1 MLKITVAAALV
12 AGSNAFV
19 PAARGRTATRASMS
33 SPDYLSQI
41 EDDETLKERA
51 KEREKYLDGIVT
63 ESDAQGAASNMD
75 AFVDFAEGFDGGDGQ
90 VGVVGDGSNAMETF
104 DRSEVVSGDSSRNTV
119 MMAKDLKQS
128 ASERLERSKLVAD
141 SKSTQIL
148 SFGAEGTGYA
158 EELKAKG
165 MSKMKDG
172 EDQLKVRR
180 QQLENWHQQQGL
192 RSAQRQRLDDMDALT
207 GGEAYAAKK
216 RGGSRGYFDDLSG
229 DKGIMNSNVDDD
241 PLSGVMPSG
250 SGSVISNFVKEG
262 PKVPVAGDV
271 VPGPPQFT
279 THHTVTSR
287 SNLKIH
293 VANPGMAFQD
303 FTAAFTADS
312 HPSFVVTPEVGT
324 LERRNGDP
332 TEFTVIYRPEAIGNH
347 QATLVIKTKV
357 RTWTHVITST
367 SQ

>member
-1 MLKITVAAALV
+1 
-12 AGSNAFV
+12 
-19 PAARGRTATRASMS
+19 
-33 SPDYLSQI
+33 
-41 EDDETLKERA
+41 
-51 KEREKYLDGIVT
+51 
-63 ESDAQGAASNMD
+63 
-75 AFVDFAEGFDGGDGQ
+75 
-90 VGVVGDGSNAMETF
+90 METF